1 MPDHALR
8 GLEPVN
14 IFKIR
19 TEETARA
26 YLPAGRQ
33 VSLSNDNP

>member
-26 YLPAGRQ
+26 QKRRRAHI
-33 VSLSNDNP
+33 SLSNDNP